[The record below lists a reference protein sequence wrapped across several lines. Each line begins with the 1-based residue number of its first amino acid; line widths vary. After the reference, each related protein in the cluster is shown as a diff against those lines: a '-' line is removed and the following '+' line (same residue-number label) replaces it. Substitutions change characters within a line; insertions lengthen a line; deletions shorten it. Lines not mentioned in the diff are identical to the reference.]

1 MVVVDRAVV
10 YIRVSKDDEDPENQI
25 YAIKKWARENNV
37 QVVGVF
43 KDIDVS
49 GGIKPRDRPKYRQ
62 MLDFMKDNNIDYILF
77 YDLSRFSRS
86 LEEGL
91 IELKNLAEEGVRY
104 KFTAQ
109 EFIDYIQDPMLRKK
123 VISDFLWFAEL
134 YREDVRRRTIEA
146 LKRKKEQGEKL
157 GRPEYKI
164 PVNEVRA
171 MLKKGYKVKDIHR
184 ILVAQGK
191 LCRRN
196 KGNGKEKCMSYD
208 RFRRKI
214 KELGLHT

>member
-1 MVVVDRAVV
+1 MDRAVV
-10 YIRVSKDDEDPENQI
+10 YIRVSRDDENPENQV
-25 YAIKKWARENNV
+25 YAIRKWAE
-37 QVVGVF
+37 QHGIQIVGVF

-62 MLDFMKDNNIDYILF
+62 MLDFMKDNNIDFILF
-77 YDLSRFSRS
+77 YDLARLSRS
-86 LEEGL
+86 LEDGL
-91 IELKNLAEEGVRY
+91 IELRNLTEEGIRY

-134 YREDVRRRTIEA
+134 YRKDVSRRTKEA
-146 LKRKKEQGEKL
+146 LRRKKEQGEKL

-164 PVNEVRA
+164 PIKEVRA

-191 LCRRN
+191 LCMKTRS
-196 KGNGKEKCMSYD
+196 GKERCMSYD
-208 RFRRKI
+208 RFRRRI
-214 KELGLHT
+214 KQLGLKQ